1 MIDIRDKVFGVLL
14 NLDKNQQYEYIN
26 NLRPEWFENNFHTS
40 ILKGVQAIKN
50 ENRYIDTTSI
60 IKWLREANLLEKDFL
75 IKITNLVAQAE
86 LTDILS
92 KNSILN
98 QCAYEYSLKK
108 VGLMVNNVA
117 IEINKDQPSQTR
129 ILEELEKVKN
139 LFTENTKKEVSNE
152 ESIDYILEKHL
163 QAKQGISI
171 GLELG
176 WNSLKKEVVLE
187 KDDVMIVGG
196 RPAMGKTAWAISL
209 MKNICFDQ
217 NKVMVFF
224 SLEMAHDRIM
234 RRLISNITKVDS
246 NKIKYGTCE
255 DHEIKKIINFKAN
268 PLLKN
273 IIIFDG
279 SHTTKDIEN
288 KIQSVKNRG
297 LEIDVFVV
305 DYIQKILPEKSDSRY
320 LEVTRIS
327 NDIKRIVMA
336 HRIPTICLAQLSR
349 DAGKTGKRP
358 TLPDLKESGE
368 IEQDASIVA
377 FLHRP
382 EYYGVTEDEN
392 GNSLQGV
399 GEFLVAKNRDG
410 AIGVHTMDV
419 KLETSEWNDLT
430 ERLEEIRTEPK
441 FANFVN
447 NDLPF

>member
-1 MIDIRDKVFGVLL
+1 MDIKDKVFGVLF

-26 NLRPEWFENNFHTS
+26 NLRPEWFENNFHTA
-40 ILKGVQAIKN
+40 IFKGVQAIKN
-50 ENRYIDTTSI
+50 ENRYIDTVSV
-60 IKWLREANLLEKDFL
+60 IKWLREANLLEKDFVL
-75 IKITNLVAQAE
+75 KITNLIAKSE

-98 QCAYEYSLKK
+98 QCAYEYALKK
-108 VGLMVNNVA
+108 VALMINNVS
-117 IEINKDQPSQTR
+117 IEINKDQPRQTR

-139 LFTENTKKEVSNE
+139 LFTENTKKELSNE

-163 QAKQGISI
+163 QAKQGIVL
-171 GLELG
+171 GVELG
-176 WNSLKKEVVLE
+176 WKCLHKEIILE
-187 KDDVMIVGG
+187 NDDVMIVGG
-196 RPAMGKTAWAISL
+196 RPAMGKTAWSISL
-209 MKNICFDQ
+209 MRNICFNQ

-224 SLEMAHDRIM
+224 SLEMAHDRIL
-234 RRLISNITKVDS
+234 RRLISNVTGVDS

-255 DHEIKKIINFKAN
+255 DHEIRKILQFKAN
-268 PLLKN
+268 PLLN
-273 IIIFDG
+273 NVIIFDG

-288 KIQSVKNRG
+288 KLQSVKNRG
-297 LEIDVFVV
+297 IEIDVFVV
-305 DYIQKILPEKSDSRY
+305 DYIQKILPEKSDTRY
-320 LEVTRIS
+320 QEVTKIS

-382 EYYGVTEDEN
+382 EYYGVMEDEN
-392 GNSLQGV
+392 GNSLEGV

-430 ERLEEIRTEPK
+430 ERLQEVRTDPK
-441 FANFVN
+441 FANFTSN
-447 NDLPF
+447 LPF

>member
-14 NLDKNQQYEYIN
+14 NLDKNQQNEFVN
-26 NLRPEWFENNFHTS
+26 NLRPEWFDSRFHVA

-50 ENRYIDTTSI
+50 ENRYIDLPSL
-60 IKWLREANLLEKDFL
+60 IKWLREANLLEKDFMMRLTTL
-75 IKITNLVAQAE
+75 IANAD
-86 LTDILS
+86 LTEILS

-98 QCAYEYSLKK
+98 QCAYEYSIKK
-108 VGLMVNNVA
+108 VALMVNNVN
-117 IEINKDQPSQTR
+117 IEITKDQPSQTR

-139 LFTENTKKEVSNE
+139 LFTENTKKELSNE

-163 QAKQGISI
+163 QAKQGIVL

-176 WNSLKKEVVLE
+176 WKCLHKEVILE
-187 KDDVMIVGG
+187 NDDVMIVGG

-209 MKNICFDQ
+209 MKNICFVQ

-224 SLEMAHDRIM
+224 SLEMAHDRIL
-234 RRLISNITKVDS
+234 RRLISNVTGVDS

-255 DHEIKKIINFKAN
+255 DHEIRKILNFKADER
-268 PLLKN
+268 LKN

-288 KIQSVKNRG
+288 KLQSVKNRG
-297 LEIDVFVV
+297 LEVDVFVV
-305 DYIQKILPEKSDSRY
+305 DYIQKILPEKSDNRY
-320 LEVTRIS
+320 QEVTRIS

-392 GNSLQGV
+392 GNSLEGV

-430 ERLEEIRTEPK
+430 ERLHEIRTEPK
-441 FANFVN
+441 YANFTQN
-447 NDLPF
+447 LPF